1 MVSID
6 FAFWPV
12 YLVVPIAAV
21 YLVAYSLRDLVQ
33 ILRKGDIKATEAQL

>member
-12 YLVVPIAAV
+12 YLAVPIAAV
-21 YLVAYSLRDLVQ
+21 FLIAYAVRDLVQ
-33 ILRKGDIKATEAQL
+33 ILRKGDIKVTEAQL